1 MQKVI
6 LIILDGYGLRSEES
20 YNAVK
25 AAETPTLENLFR
37 EYPNTTLKCSGFD
50 VGLPDGM
57 MGNSEVGHL
66 NIGAGRIVNQM
77 LVKIDSAIEDKSFFD
92 NSVLTEVMNV
102 VKKRGT
108 ALHLM
113 GLMSDGGVHSRL
125 NHIFALLEMAKQK
138 SLRNVFLH
146 LFSDGRDTSPK
157 SG

>member
-25 AAETPTLENLFR
+25 AAKTPTLDRLFE
-37 EYPNTTLKCSGFD
+37 EYPNTTLKCSGLD
-50 VGLPDGM
+50 VGLPEGM

-77 LVKIDSAIEDKSFFD
+77 LIKIDSAIEDKSFFD
-92 NSVLTEVMNV
+92 NSVFKEVMNV

-113 GLMSDGGVHSRL
+113 GLVSDGGVHSRL
-125 NHIFALLEMAKQK
+125 NGKAAFPQEGVFASIL
-138 SLRNVFLH
+138 
-146 LFSDGRDTSPK
+146 
-157 SG
+157 